1 MATIA
6 FWNGQPLER
15 SGTQETPARRRWKP
29 VYLTRII
36 VVFAC
41 AVSLTVGFRLV
52 GIWNLMGTD
61 NRVEARSHIQEEV
74 THWISQ
80 CPSMSA
86 KAYVVACGSIQR
98 GVLKPESWLE
108 AMIEDPSKPVDTRL
122 FICRFTLDSS
132 GSIVDMKERSLPADV
147 PR

>member
-6 FWNGQPLER
+6 FWNGQPLDR
-15 SGTQETPARRRWKP
+15 SGAQAQPTRRRWKP

-36 VVFAC
+36 AVLAFALSFTVV
-41 AVSLTVGFRLV
+41 LRMV
-52 GIWNLMGTD
+52 GIWNLMGAD
-61 NRVEARSHIQEEV
+61 NRAEVRSHVQEEI
-74 THWISQ
+74 THWLSQ
-80 CPSMSA
+80 SPTMSA

-98 GVLKPESWLE
+98 GVLHRESWLE
-108 AMIEDPSKPVDTRL
+108 AMIDDPGKPVEARL

-132 GSIVDMKERSLPADV
+132 GRIIDVAERGLPADV